1 MNETIAIRHD
11 GKRGFVSVK
20 ADDKLL
26 AMMTFRFDG
35 KTKMII
41 EHTEVTQG
49 YNGKGYGKMMVAKA
63 VEFAREGKLS
73 IVPLCP
79 YARKVFNETPAYSDV
94 L

>member
-1 MNETIAIRHD
+1 MNETVSIRHD
-11 GKRGFVSVK
+11 GKRGFLSVK
-20 ADDKLL
+20 PDDTLL

-41 EHTEVTQG
+41 EHTEVTPG
-49 YNGKGYGKMMVAKA
+49 YNGKGYGKSLVAKA
-63 VEFAREGKLS
+63 VEFARENKLS

-79 YARKVFNETPAYSDV
+79 YARKVINETPEYSDV